1 MPLPQRPEG
10 CGELTRSQEALRG
23 LAAGQSW
30 AKGQGPAGWSRELPG
45 LEVCP
50 ALLWGNP
57 WRGGHWAHVGHPKSV
72 MPLIIQG
79 EQVGPFRVGF
89 RGDRHI
95 EIEGVRLDEFPY
107 RKRGARER
115 ERERRASEGK
125 HIRWLRSGKNEQL
138 GGRQRRRG
146 RQRPGS
152 PGLEVAAGAG
162 PAPDAALFSEDYK
175 RPRYQRAGPVA
186 LKRSAATCL
195 E

>member
-1 MPLPQRPEG
+1 MPLLQRPEG

-23 LAAGQSW
+23 SAAGQSW
-30 AKGQGPAGWSRELPG
+30 ARRGRG
-45 LEVCP
+45 L
-50 ALLWGNP
+50 L
-57 WRGGHWAHVGHPKSV
+57 GGHGNGLGWRCVRLCSGGIPGGEDTGHMWGHPKSV

-115 ERERRASEGK
+115 ERERETG
-125 HIRWLRSGKNEQL
+125 LRGQAHK
-138 GGRQRRRG
+138 
-146 RQRPGS
+146 
-152 PGLEVAAGAG
+152 VAQ
-162 PAPDAALFSEDYK
+162 EWK
-175 RPRYQRAGPVA
+175 
-186 LKRSAATCL
+186 